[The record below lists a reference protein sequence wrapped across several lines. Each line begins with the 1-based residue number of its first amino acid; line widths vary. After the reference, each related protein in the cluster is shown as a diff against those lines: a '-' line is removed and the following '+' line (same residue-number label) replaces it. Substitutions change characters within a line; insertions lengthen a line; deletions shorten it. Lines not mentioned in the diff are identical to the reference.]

1 MATAE
6 KIIQEY
12 VEFELLNGRAP
23 HSVLELT
30 KKMKIAEASFYKIF
44 PSLEIL
50 RQNIPLNAIEKTV
63 ERLDADEQY
72 EEFSGREKLLSLYFT
87 LFEELHTKRSY
98 YVMKYSGA
106 KESLKNKNDWDLFSK
121 KMNERIDEIIGEAK
135 QSDEIKDR
143 PYVGD
148 HYSKGFKLV
157 FAYLFR
163 VWLKDD
169 SAEFSTTD
177 AAIEKSVNLS
187 FDMLGVSPLDSLID
201 FGKFALKTKVM

>member
-30 KKMKIAEASFYKIF
+30 KKMKIAESSFYKVF
-44 PSLEIL
+44 PSFEIL
-50 RQNIPLNAIEKTV
+50 RQSIPLKAIEKTI
-63 ERLDADEQY
+63 ERLDSDEQY
-72 EEFSGREKLLSLYFT
+72 EGFSGREKLLSVYFT
-87 LFEELHTKRSY
+87 LFEELQNNRSY
-98 YVMKYSGA
+98 YVTKYGNA
-106 KESLKNKNDWDLFSK
+106 KDSLRSKNDWSMFMK
-121 KMNERIDEIIGEAK
+121 KMNERIDEIIDEAR
-135 QSDEIKDR
+135 QSEEIKDR
-143 PYVGD
+143 PYVGN

-157 FAYLFR
+157 FAYIFR

-169 SAEFSTTD
+169 SVEFSTTD